1 MKIAIVKETEDL
13 EKRVSASPETV
24 KKFISLGFSVDIEE
38 DAGVS
43 SFFSNESYKNA
54 GANIVTD
61 TKSLLSS
68 ADIVLKVNT
77 VHKDGNGSDNIKYYN
92 KGTKVIGFLKPLQ
105 NQDKIKDL
113 ANNYIDAF
121 SVELIP
127 RISRAQSMDALSS
140 QSNLAGYKAVIDSV
154 SEFSKAIPMMMTAAG
169 TIAPAKILI
178 LGAGVAGLQAIATA
192 RRLGAI
198 VSAFDVRAAAKEQV
212 ESLGAKFVEVIL
224 ENDTISDN
232 ETDSGYAKEMTD
244 EYKKQQK
251 DLLHKTIKAQDIVI
265 TTALIP
271 GKEAPELIT
280 NDMVKDMKPGSIIVD
295 LAAEAGGNCKLTK
308 LNETIVEHGVKIMGY
323 ANFPSKLSQ
332 DASSLYSKNLFNF
345 VQLMVKDK
353 KIEIDWED
361 EILKKSCVSHDGK
374 VMNI

>member
-13 EKRVSASPETV
+13 EKRVAGTPETV
-24 KKFISLGFSVDIEE
+24 KKLISLGFSVDVEE
-38 DAGVS
+38 DAGIN
-43 SFFSNESYKNA
+43 SFFSNALYKTA
-54 GANIVTD
+54 GANIVSD
-61 TKSLLSS
+61 TNIIVSS
-68 ADIVLKVNT
+68 ADIVLKVNN
-77 VHKDGNGSDNIKYYN
+77 VHKDGKGADNIKYYKN
-92 KGTKVIGFLKPLQ
+92 KTKIIGSLKPLQ
-105 NQDKIKDL
+105 NKEKIKDL
-113 ANNYIDAF
+113 ANNNIDAF

-212 ESLGAKFVEVIL
+212 ESLGAKFIEVVL
-224 ENDTISDN
+224 DNTEVSNN
-232 ETDSGYAKEMTD
+232 ETDTGYAKEMSE

-251 DLLHKTIKAQDIVI
+251 DLLHQTIKTQDIVI

-280 NDMVKDMKPGSIIVD
+280 TDMVKDMKPGSIIVD

-308 LNETIVEHGVKIMGY
+308 LNETIIAHNVKIMGY

-361 EILKKSCVSHDGK
+361 EILQKSCVSYDGK
-374 VMNI
+374 VLNI